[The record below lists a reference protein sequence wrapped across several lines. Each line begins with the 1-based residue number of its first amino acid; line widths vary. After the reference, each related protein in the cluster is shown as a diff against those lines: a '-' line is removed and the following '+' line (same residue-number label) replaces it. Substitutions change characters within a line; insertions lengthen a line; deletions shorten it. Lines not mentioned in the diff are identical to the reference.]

1 MGRYKFERV
10 SGIGESD
17 WGTFEVGW
25 SMVLEMS
32 GVRFLP
38 RGLRGNMGTKGGFD
52 WGGFGLTWTRFLI
65 NMGIWAWVDQVS

>member
-52 WGGFGLTWTRFLI
+52 WGGC
-65 NMGIWAWVDQVS
+65 